1 MAKRMVLLLLL
12 ILPIGLGGC
21 YWHNGGREEYRPGD
35 SRQGYSG
42 HDGGREEYRRGDSH
56 QGYSGSG
63 YHQQGA
69 NTSGYEYSEHR

>member
-1 MAKRMVLLLLL
+1 MAKRMVLLLWL

-21 YWHNGGREEYRPGD
+21 YWH
-35 SRQGYSG
+35 
-42 HDGGREEYRRGDSH
+42 DGGREEYRSGDSRH
-56 QGYSGSG
+56 GYSGSG